1 MLRLLWILLL
11 VLPLSACFSMGPHP
25 YGSSS
30 FSYLDLAPDG
40 SKLAAVSQ
48 DGTSKVWDLT
58 TRKVIHGI
66 PGFDPSSPFGGYVAE
81 FLMFR
86 GETGEVVGDCGFGRI
101 CTLDLATGS
110 QRLLLEHDP
119 QDQAMAGLSSRD
131 GRRLVFG
138 TRRGAIFAF
147 DTEASDLRY
156 FKPIDRW
163 SVGSPPVIY
172 TLEGSPDL
180 SILISATSEITAA
193 VLYYRKPTTI
203 LRKDEGWIEVHA
215 RYMVDKENV
224 WREPL
229 WRGICVWKW
238 EGGEPE
244 LIDDGFSDKIRADFS
259 ADGREFVIHQ
269 QGSSKFLAY
278 RSSDAKQSQDLSD
291 PYSGISWGA
300 DGLRYLEKGGRF
312 LGILSYSEKSL
323 MIVDRGN
330 GQLSGHVVPLR
341 NWSAGGRRPM
351 VTFPEKQWIFIGLR
365 DGGVDWYQFSAAP
378 APSLRHVATL
388 R

>member
-259 ADGREFVIHQ
+259 ADGRRLAIHQ
-269 QGSSKFLAY
+269 QGGPGAIY
-278 RSSDAKQSQDLSD
+278 DVGTMSQVVPELTN
-291 PYSGISWGA
+291 GA
-300 DGLRYLEKGGRF
+300 DGLRFIDEEAEYLAVMTYGEKKLR
-312 LGILSYSEKSL
+312 ILTLNGAAAEA
-323 MIVDRGN
+323 VD
-330 GQLSGHVVPLR
+330 LPLR

>member
-1 MLRLLWILLL
+1 
-11 VLPLSACFSMGPHP
+11 MGSHP
-25 YGSSS
+25 YGPSS

-48 DGTSKVWDLT
+48 DGTSRVWDLT

-66 PGFDPSSPFGGYVAE
+66 PGFDPSAPFGGYVAE
-81 FLMFR
+81 FLTFR
-86 GETGEVVGDCGFGRI
+86 GKTGEVVGDCGPGQI
-101 CTLDLATGS
+101 CAWNLVTGS
-110 QRLLLEHDP
+110 KWLLLEHDP
-119 QDQAMAGLSSRD
+119 QDQAMTGLSSQD

-138 TRRGAIFAF
+138 TRGGSILTLDADSGDRVV
-147 DTEASDLRY
+147 R
-156 FKPIDRW
+156 KPIDRW
-163 SVGSPPVIY
+163 TGGSPRPIY
-172 TLEGSPDL
+172 TLEGPDALDVFL
-180 SILISATSEITAA
+180 SASAGISM
-193 VLYYRKPTTI
+193 LYEKDPETTI
-203 LRKDEGWIEVHA
+203 HREEGWIEVPTTDG
-215 RYMVDKENV
+215 RTFKL
-224 WREPL
+224 PL
-229 WRGICVWKW
+229 WRGICVWRW

-365 DGGVDWYQFSAAP
+365 DGGVDWYQFQGGP
-378 APSLRHVATL
+378 KPSLDHIATL